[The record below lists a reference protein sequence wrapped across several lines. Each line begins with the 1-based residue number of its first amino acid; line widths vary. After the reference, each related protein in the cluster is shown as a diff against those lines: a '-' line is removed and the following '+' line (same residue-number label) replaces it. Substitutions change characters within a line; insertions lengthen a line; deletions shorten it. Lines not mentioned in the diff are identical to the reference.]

1 MLQFM
6 EWVVIFF
13 LLLGGVFVLIGS
25 IGLTRMPDF
34 FMRLHGPTKATT
46 VGMGGILLG
55 AIFFFSSHGN
65 YSAHELLITIFLL
78 ITAPI
83 SAHMLIKAA
92 IHHQLKAIDKTQG
105 LENIGGNALIAEADK
120 TTDSSAENNKE
131 TPQP

>member
-1 MLQFM
+1 MEQFL
-6 EWVVIFF
+6 EWVVAFF
-13 LLLGGVFVLIGS
+13 LLLGGSFVLIGS

-55 AIFFFSSHGN
+55 SIFFFSSQGS

-92 IHHQLKAIDKTQG
+92 IHLELKPIDKTTG
-105 LENIGGNALIAEADK
+105 LENIGDNAVIEKPLDK
-120 TTDSSAENNKE
+120 AVEKSSATNGD
-131 TPQP
+131 Q

>member
-1 MLQFM
+1 MQQFM
-6 EWVVIFF
+6 EWVVMFF
-13 LLLGGVFVLIGS
+13 LLIGGSFVLIGS

-55 AIFFFSSHGN
+55 AIFFFSSQGS

-92 IHHQLKAIDKTQG
+92 LHHQLKAIEKTQG
-105 LENIGGNALIAEADK
+105 LANIGDNAIVN
-120 TTDSSAENNKE
+120 TTEVQTEKSRNDS
-131 TPQP
+131 